1 MVKEVE
7 QLRINPAD
15 YAYEITKRGK
25 RDDSV
30 VNHRIYRQK
39 QEGLYYV
46 EYHQS
51 VAMQTLNIS
60 YLLLIMQ

>member
-15 YAYEITKRGK
+15 YAYEITKTGK

-39 QEGLYYV
+39 QEAFTMWNTI
-46 EYHQS
+46 QS

-60 YLLLIMQ
+60 